1 MIILTSLFLIT
12 AVIYSSVGLGG
23 GTTYI
28 ALLSFAGLPPN
39 VISSTGL
46 VLNIIVVTIG
56 LVNFKRGGFLNLKN
70 FWPLVAISVPG
81 AFIGGQILLSNNI
94 YYLLLSILLIAL
106 AILTIFRKKKVAP
119 KSFPIGISS
128 LLFMSAIGFTIGLVS
143 GTFGIGGGIIL
154 APVLLLMGL
163 ADSKQ
168 AAALATVFILLN
180 SASGIFGRFVSG
192 NFAVPNIIFLGVAVA
207 VGAYFGSRFGVAK
220 LSRLTIQ
227 RIQGAILL
235 VAGLRIMLVLFIGT

>member
-1 MIILTSLFLIT
+1 MIILAPLFLLT

-46 VLNIIVVTIG
+46 VLNIVVVTIG
-56 LVNFKRGGFLNLKN
+56 LVNFKKAGFLNLKD
-70 FWPLVAISVPG
+70 FWPLVMISVPG
-81 AFIGGQILLSNNI
+81 AFIGGQITLTKDIYYFLLSV
-94 YYLLLSILLIAL
+94 LLIVL
-106 AILTIFRKKKVAP
+106 AMFTIFIKKKVNP
-119 KSFPIGISS
+119 KSPPIDTFSFLS
-128 LLFMSAIGFTIGLVS
+128 MFAIGFALGLIS

-154 APVLLLMGL
+154 APILLLTGL

-207 VGAYFGSRFGVAK
+207 VGAYFGSKFGVAK

-227 RIQGAILL
+227 RTQGAILL
-235 VAGLRIMLVLFIGT
+235 IAGLRILLVLSIGA